1 MKTIVHTDKKLIE
14 STILDCDICYV
25 GMVDTEGIPYVLP
38 MNFGYQDGVV
48 YLHSAQEGQSID
60 ILKQNP
66 DVCLVF
72 NPANKLVHQHPDVA
86 CSYRMRSKSV
96 IGWGKVVFE
105 EGFERKTE
113 ALHIIMKN
121 YSDKSF
127 RFSDPAV
134 NNVKIWCVKLDKLTC
149 KEFGAPHK

>member
-14 STILDCDICYV
+14 STILDCEICYV

-38 MNFGYQDGVV
+38 MNFGYQDGIV
-48 YLHSAQEGQSID
+48 YLHSAQEGRSID
-60 ILKQNP
+60 ILEHNP
-66 DVCLVF
+66 DICLVF
-72 NPANKLVHQHPDVA
+72 NPANRLVHQHADVA

-105 EGFERKTE
+105 EDFERKTE
-113 ALHIIMKN
+113 ALHIIMRN

-134 NNVKIWCVKLDKLTC
+134 NNVKIWCVKLEKVTC
-149 KEFGAPHK
+149 KEFGAPHR